1 MSLNIFHSAVPQSLP
16 IVTEKTFEN
25 IFPGNAKLVLGTF
38 ALSIFA
44 IDMSAAGIFTLITN
58 SLQGNFP
65 VKDKLVKNKRGILK
79 GTK

>member
-16 IVTEKTFEN
+16 IVTEKTFKN
-25 IFPGNAKLVLGTF
+25 IFPENEKLVLGTF
-38 ALSIFA
+38 ALSIFT
-44 IDMSAAGIFTLITN
+44 IDISAAGIFTLITN

-65 VKDKLVKNKRGILK
+65 VKDKIVKNKRGILK